1 MYSAALIK
9 EEFLNVKK
17 NLKAVPQAGNV
28 IRLLDRCNRRLL
40 DVKRVGDWDTHFGGK
55 RRTGLRCRFRS
66 VLGESY
72 RMLADVKLLSLE
84 LMSLLEME
92 IFFK

>member
-1 MYSAALIK
+1 M
-9 EEFLNVKK
+9 
-17 NLKAVPQAGNV
+17 

-40 DVKRVGDWDTHFGGK
+40 DVKRVGDWNTLLEENEELAYDAG
-55 RRTGLRCRFRS
+55 FRS

-84 LMSLLEME
+84 LMSLFGEME
-92 IFFK
+92 IF